1 MSHSNGIRLFDAG
14 PDFFLLL
21 LSAIYLH
28 HPLKTGHNTTATDKF
43 PPECWI
49 LVDWANWVWMVV
61 VVVVNSGSQMS
72 EHTIRTL
79 NPQNPA
85 EPELDGAASFN
96 GTVFNGVVV
105 GLNLK
110 VNTTKVK

>member
-1 MSHSNGIRLFDAG
+1 MFSFSNSLAYLDLLRQLLVLFCLANPITTDYTTNMSHSNGIRLFDAG

-61 VVVVNSGSQMS
+61 VGG
-72 EHTIRTL
+72 E
-79 NPQNPA
+79 
-85 EPELDGAASFN
+85 
-96 GTVFNGVVV
+96 
-105 GLNLK
+105 
-110 VNTTKVK
+110 

>member
-1 MSHSNGIRLFDAG
+1 M
-14 PDFFLLL
+14 
-21 LSAIYLH
+21 
-28 HPLKTGHNTTATDKF
+28 
-43 PPECWI
+43 
-49 LVDWANWVWMVV
+49 
-61 VVVVNSGSQMS
+61 VNSGSQMS

-110 VNTTKVK
+110 STQQKSNNGKIQYAAQPKTLHSGWLGCARCGLCNGGELDLGK